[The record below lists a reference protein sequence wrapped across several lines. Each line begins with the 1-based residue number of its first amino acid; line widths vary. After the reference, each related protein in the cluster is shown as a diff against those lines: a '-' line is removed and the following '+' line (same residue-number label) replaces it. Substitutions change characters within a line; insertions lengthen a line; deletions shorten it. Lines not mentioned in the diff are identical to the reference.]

1 MSSLMSY
8 FVLSIILGICPL
20 YNAENFEDAQKAQPA
35 YYTPDETSAR
45 DYRNRDGSEENALPD
60 YYRNNFDCSVHRYS
74 YGMYADLDF
83 QCQVYH
89 VCHNN
94 RKESFLCPRGTL
106 FNQQILSCDHWYSVR
121 CQDSPNFY
129 NVNELLG
136 KSSNNTYN
144 GLGGPYSTRRFPARP
159 SYGQQ
164 GYGSLHSQNQLTPFS
179 ERDQA
184 NNTRYGSDQRGIVG
198 EQDRYGPSTG
208 YGTQSQFDRPGQYGD
223 SQTGSSRPTGSQDSS
238 WNRQQTQ
245 SPFDRQPLP
254 TGSQSSLYNRR
265 QPQPGFRGSSFDTQ
279 KPLAGVK
286 GPLTDRPRT
295 RPGTLKP
302 EYPYGR
308 QFPSTGSQRYPFSQ
322 PQPGDRFS
330 SGGRP
335 SVTGSRDSH
344 FDKPELRPG
353 SHESSFDKPELRPG
367 SYESSSLDNKQ
378 PGSERYP
385 DGRRPFT
392 TESTRYPDGRQPFST
407 GSTRS
412 PFGRPESGSFVTT
425 KPETNRYP
433 YGRQP
438 SSHTTLRPSF
448 DRSKIGSERYPFGG
462 HQPDSRESVF
472 GRPDVRPASPGSS
485 LDGTQPGSYGR
496 QPFEQ
501 PDRTR
506 PGSGRYPY
514 GRQPFEQPD
523 RTRPGSGRY
532 PYGRQPFEQPD
543 RTRPGSD
550 QYSSGRESPEIGK
563 PYGRPGSQQ
572 PPFDNRLTGRRYPY
586 TTQRPSIGSEGYD
599 VQKPVG
605 FGGLP
610 GRANMSNQFS
620 TYPRG
625 SGSLNN
631 NKPSDFQNTRF
642 NQRPRGF
649 SGSQS
654 NNLQSSNY
662 GRGSQPSSYPRS
674 NIWASPSWRYNEYSS
689 QTSSEWATES
699 PLVNAPR
706 DDLPKEYRSPDQL
719 SNSNYTSTFG
729 SHQKS
734 SELNVKDQSMLGQPS
749 QQGES
754 SLPSSDEKGLKP
766 ILVYQNHVAIT
777 KNSTEDGNAAK
788 ETVNEEVPAYKLY
801 YVKED
806 QIKN

>member
-1 MSSLMSY
+1 MPSLMSY
-8 FVLSIILGICPL
+8 FVLSIILGICSL
-20 YNAENFEDAQKAQPA
+20 YKAENFEDAQKAQPA

-106 FNQQILSCDHWYSVR
+106 FNQQILSCDHWYSVK

-208 YGTQSQFDRPGQYGD
+208 YGTQSEFDRPRQYGD
-223 SQTGSSRPTGSQDSS
+223 SQIGSSRPTGSQDSL

-245 SPFDRQPLP
+245 SPFDKQPLP

-295 RPGTLKP
+295 RPGSLKP
-302 EYPYGR
+302 EYSYGR

-335 SVTGSRDSH
+335 SVTGSRDS
-344 FDKPELRPG
+344 R
-353 SHESSFDKPELRPG
+353 FDKPELRPG
-367 SYESSSLDNKQ
+367 SYESSFDNIQ

-392 TESTRYPDGRQPFST
+392 TGSTQYPDGRQPFST

-425 KPETNRYP
+425 KPETSRYP

-438 SSHTTLRPSF
+438 SSHTTLGPSY
-448 DRSKIGSERYPFGG
+448 DRSKIGSERYPSGR
-462 HQPDSRESVF
+462 HTSQPGSRGSVF

-485 LDGTQPGSYGR
+485 LDGTQPGS
-496 QPFEQ
+496 
-501 PDRTR
+501 
-506 PGSGRYPY
+506 GRYPY

-523 RTRPGSGRY
+523 RTH
-532 PYGRQPFEQPD
+532 
-543 RTRPGSD
+543 PGSD

-586 TTQRPSIGSEGYD
+586 TTQRPAIGSGGYD

-610 GRANMSNQFS
+610 GRVNMGRPNQFS

-625 SGSLNN
+625 PGSLNYN
-631 NKPSDFQNTRF
+631 EPSDFQNTRF
-642 NQRPRGF
+642 NQQPRGF
-649 SGSQS
+649 SGSRS

-674 NIWASPSWRYNEYSS
+674 NIWASPSWRYNEFSS

-699 PLVNAPR
+699 PLVNTPR
-706 DDLPKEYRSPDQL
+706 DDLQTAYRPPDRL
-719 SNSNYTSTFG
+719 SNNNYTATFG
-729 SHQKS
+729 NHQKS
-734 SELNVKDQSMLGQPS
+734 SELNVKDRSMLGQPS

-766 ILVYQNHVAIT
+766 ILVYENHVPVAIT
-777 KNSTEDGNAAK
+777 KNSTGNGNAAK